1 MLELR
6 TYTKQ
11 ELTEI
16 FHATDNQGLKRK
28 LSRYGVQYTTQG
40 RGERATFTITQVP
53 DPFKVFCIQHLDFN
67 GQTDFRKLRNFLYY
81 FFNDDEFQTLP
92 DETKA
97 ILLSEEGKYMSRQT
111 IAGYISHLERANYIS
126 LTGGEYVYYF
136 AYAKN
141 RIPATKEQYSK
152 AWKEYWAH
160 QAQGANSFTA
170 IYLMRMKYGGIARK
184 QPIPQFNG
192 IYIKQIETL
201 NDLVCESI
209 EKELEEGNLSQT
221 INSK

>member
-11 ELTEI
+11 ELSQI
-16 FHATDNQGLKRK
+16 FKTTANQGIKRK
-28 LSRYGVQYTTQG
+28 LSRYGIQYTTQG
-40 RGERATFTITQVP
+40 RGEQITFTITQVP
-53 DPFKVFCIQHLDFN
+53 DPFKVFCIEHLDFN

-97 ILLSEEGKYMSRQT
+97 ILLSEKGKHMSRQT
-111 IAGYISHLERANYIS
+111 IAGYIRHLEKAHYIS

-152 AWKEYWAH
+152 AWKEYWTH
-160 QAQGANSFTA
+160 LERGANSFTA

-192 IYIKQIETL
+192 IYIKQIEML

-209 EKELEEGNLSQT
+209 EKELEEENLSQT

>member
-11 ELTEI
+11 ELSQI
-16 FHATDNQGLKRK
+16 FKTTANQGIKRK
-28 LSRYGVQYTTQG
+28 LSRYGIQYTTQG
-40 RGERATFTITQVP
+40 RGERITFTITHVP
-53 DPFKVFCIQHLDFN
+53 DPFKVFCIEHLDFN

-97 ILLSEEGKYMSRQT
+97 TLLSEKGKHMSRQT
-111 IAGYISHLERANYIS
+111 IAGYIRHLEKANYIS

-141 RIPATKEQYSK
+141 RIPATMEQYSK
-152 AWKEYWAH
+152 AWKEYWTH
-160 QAQGANSFTA
+160 LEQGANSFTA
-170 IYLMRMKYGGIARK
+170 IYLMRKEYGGIARK

-192 IYIKQIETL
+192 IYIKQIEML

-209 EKELEEGNLSQT
+209 EKELEEENLSQT